1 MYAGILFGSQRA
13 QALWRGGGEGR
24 VEKDQGDLNLY
35 EAKTSM
41 KQYNPHQMEIYRGR
55 SRGPLRT
62 DILGK
67 NNYEDLQS
75 SLESKQL

>member
-1 MYAGILFGSQRA
+1 MCS
-13 QALWRGGGEGR
+13 GGKLCGEGEGR
-24 VEKDQGDLNLY
+24 GEKDQGDLNLY

-41 KQYNPHQMEIYRGR
+41 KPYKSHQMEIHHDR

-75 SLESKQL
+75 SLESKRL